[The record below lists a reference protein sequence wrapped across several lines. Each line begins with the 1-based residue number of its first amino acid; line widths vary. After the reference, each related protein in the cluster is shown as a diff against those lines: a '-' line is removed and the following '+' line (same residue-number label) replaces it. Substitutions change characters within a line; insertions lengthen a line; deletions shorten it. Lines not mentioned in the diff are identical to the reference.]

1 MQPNIIDK
9 FTTHLKNVLTRALC
23 FVVEAGSDTIEPE
36 HLFWALGTQK
46 GCIGAEILTKSK
58 IDPKHLRRLVEA
70 TPVGTTGGKIEKDT
84 ESKSSPLLSN
94 EAKRV
99 IEKAV
104 LTANIYEHRYVGTEH
119 LLAGLLQIHHKKI
132 DAFLV
137 HEKVNLDSLQSQL
150 ATVLKSTT
158 KFPEFTDTIDI
169 DGADFD
175 LASLGEEANFED
187 LEDATMKTPALDY
200 FARDLTDPEI
210 QKNIDPVIAR
220 ETEIQRVMEILSRR
234 TKNNPILLGDPG
246 VGKTAIV
253 EGLAKRIVEK
263 NVPAVLEGKKIMALD
278 MTLVIAGT
286 MYRGE
291 FEERLRQVIE
301 EVRGNPNLILFID
314 EVHTIIG
321 AGASSGSLDAA
332 NILKPALARGEI
344 RCIGATT
351 PAEFK
356 KNIEPDAALERRFQ
370 PVQVNEPSAEATL
383 KILQGI
389 TKNYERFHNV
399 IIEPEALLAAVRLS
413 TRYLTDKNLPDKAI
427 DLIDEAA
434 AACRLQKAGSAKDQ
448 RLSKLEQDLKQMRDD
463 KRNAVVEERYVDA
476 KHAKEAEE
484 ELVRKILDCKQ
495 QKKDRAPI
503 GSVGEREIN
512 AVLSRMSGIPLND
525 LVTKEAQRLV
535 KLEKA
540 LARHV
545 LGQDETIKAVADA
558 VRRAKTGVTHP
569 ERPLASFLFL
579 GPSGVGK
586 TELARALAC
595 EVFQEA
601 DALVRLDM
609 SEYAEGYSLS
619 KLIGAPAGYVGY
631 REGAKLTDKVK
642 TKPYSV
648 VLFDE
653 LEKAHSDVQ
662 NLLLQILENGELTDA
677 TGRKVNFRNTI
688 VIITSNIGLEKFES
702 GGIGFAG
709 NGEQRNNALIED
721 IRTELEE
728 RFRPELINRV
738 DFVSLFKKLDPLTL
752 KAIARKQL
760 RELAARL
767 EQNQVNFKWNERVID
782 YVARQSNDSKVGA
795 REIRRLITRDIE
807 AKIADQLLAR
817 PNLDELELT
826 IFEQKIKIK
835 EVE

>member
-1 MQPNIIDK
+1 MQQNIIDK

-23 FVVEAGSDTIEPE
+23 FVVEANSDSIEPE

-46 GCIGAEILTKSK
+46 GCIGAEVLTKAK
-58 IDPKHLRRLVEA
+58 VEPDHLRRLVEG
-70 TPVGTTGGKIEKDT
+70 TPVGTAGSKIENGTKD
-84 ESKSSPLLSN
+84 SPLLST

-99 IEKAV
+99 LEKAV

-119 LLAGLLQIHHKKI
+119 LLAGLIQVHNEKI
-132 DAFLV
+132 DAFLTG
-137 HEKVNLDSLQSQL
+137 EKINLSNLQVQL
-150 ATVLKSTT
+150 DTVLKSTT

-169 DGADFD
+169 ENSEFD
-175 LASLGEEANFED
+175 LSTLD
-187 LEDATMKTPALDY
+187 EDAPLPALEEGPVKTPALDY
-200 FARDLTDPEI
+200 FARDLTDVKVQE
-210 QKNIDPVIAR
+210 NIDPVIAR
-220 ETEIQRVMEILSRR
+220 EDEIQRVMEILSRR
-234 TKNNPILLGDPG
+234 TKNNPILLGEPG

-253 EGLAKRIVEK
+253 EGLAKRICEN
-263 NVPAVLEGKKIMALD
+263 NVPAALEGKRLMALD

-301 EVRGNPNLILFID
+301 EVRANPDIILFID

-370 PVQVNEPSAEATL
+370 PVQVNEPSAEATMQIL
-383 KILQGI
+383 KGI
-389 TKNYERFHNV
+389 SKNYERFHNV
-399 IIEPEALLAAVRLS
+399 VIKPEALSAAVKLS

-434 AACRLQKAGSAKDQ
+434 AACRVQKAGAIKDQ
-448 RLSKLEQDLKQMRDD
+448 KLSNLEQDLKQVRDN
-463 KRNAVVEERYVDA
+463 KRNAVIEERFVE
-476 KHAKEAEE
+476 AKEAKELE
-484 ELVRKILDCKQ
+484 DELVKKIVACKERKKNV
-495 QKKDRAPI
+495 APV

-512 AVLSRMSGIPLND
+512 SVLARMTGIPMND
-525 LVTKEAQRLV
+525 LATKEIQRLAR
-535 KLEKA
+535 LEKA

-545 LGQDETIKAVADA
+545 LGQEETLKAVADA
-558 VRRAKTGVTHP
+558 VRRAKTGVSHP

-586 TELARALAC
+586 TELARALAN
-595 EVFQEA
+595 EVFQEE
-601 DALVRLDM
+601 DTLVRLDM

-662 NLLLQILENGELTDA
+662 NLLLQILENGEMTDA
-677 TGRKVNFRNTI
+677 TGKKVNFRNTI
-688 VIITSNIGLEKFES
+688 VIITSNVGLERFES

-709 NGEQRNNALIED
+709 GVEQQADSLIED
-721 IRTELEE
+721 VRSELEE

-738 DFVSLFKKLDPLTL
+738 DFVSLFKKLDPPTL
-752 KAIARKQL
+752 KAITRKQL

-767 EQNQVNFKWNERVID
+767 ETNQVNFKWNERVID
-782 YVARQSNDSKVGA
+782 FVARQSKESKVGA

-807 AKIADQLLAR
+807 AKIADKLLAR
-817 PNLDELELT
+817 PSLDELELT
-826 IFEQKIKIK
+826 VTEQQITIK
-835 EVE
+835 ETD